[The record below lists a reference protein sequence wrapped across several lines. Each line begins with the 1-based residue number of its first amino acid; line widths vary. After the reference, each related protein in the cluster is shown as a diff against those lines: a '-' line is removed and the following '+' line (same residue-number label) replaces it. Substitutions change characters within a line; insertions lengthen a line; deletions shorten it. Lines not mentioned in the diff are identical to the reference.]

1 MGPLIA
7 LLGSGDERM
16 RWRAGETL
24 ARIGEPAV
32 GPLAETLSDPNP
44 NVRCGAAE
52 ALGKAGTVHD
62 VTTLI
67 TRLGDPTVEVRL
79 KAIDALG
86 SIGDVRAVAPLIEA
100 LNDGHIDVRLKSA
113 DALARIGAPAT
124 DPLIAALESPHPYVR
139 ANAAIALGR
148 IGDVNAL
155 EPLAALRHDTDELV
169 RKSAADA
176 VDKLGRKEAPTKG
189 SLLHR
194 LKKALR

>member
-1 MGPLIA
+1 
-7 LLGSGDERM
+7 M

-32 GPLAETLSDPNP
+32 GPLTETLSDPNP
-44 NVRCGAAE
+44 HVRCGAAE

-62 VTTLI
+62 VTPLI
-67 TRLGDPTVEVRL
+67 TRLGDPAVEVRL

-113 DALARIGAPAT
+113 DALARIGEPAT
-124 DPLIAALESPHPYVR
+124 DPLIGTLESPHPYVR

-155 EPLAALRHDTDELV
+155 EPLAALTNDSDELV
-169 RKSAADA
+169 RKSASDA
-176 VDKLGRKEAPTKG
+176 VDKLERKEAPIKG